1 MWWWWAKANNKV
13 CGDRLHDSDST
24 EATSLCIMPPE
35 QQVCIYGVVRKP
47 TSNKC
52 WLDSPHVTVLV
63 GERPWVTSDKAKLF
77 PQHVTHPKGK
87 ASWKSKIGR
96 ESREGLGGGRGDM
109 ATLPSECY
117 TARTHT
123 HTHTANTYTRTVIHT
138 DTTIHVPDTFPRGEF
153 ILSIN

>member
-1 MWWWWAKANNKV
+1 MIGPSNEADDWSFSNESSTNLNDYCRHHTATTSRGMAGCGGLLMDGMRRGGGHNAQDPWWWWAKANNKV

-47 TSNKC
+47 TSDKC

-63 GERPWVTSDKAKLF
+63 GERPRITSDKAKLF

-87 ASWKSKIGR
+87 ASWKSKVGR
-96 ESREGLGGGRGDM
+96 E
-109 ATLPSECY
+109 
-117 TARTHT
+117 
-123 HTHTANTYTRTVIHT
+123 
-138 DTTIHVPDTFPRGEF
+138 
-153 ILSIN
+153 